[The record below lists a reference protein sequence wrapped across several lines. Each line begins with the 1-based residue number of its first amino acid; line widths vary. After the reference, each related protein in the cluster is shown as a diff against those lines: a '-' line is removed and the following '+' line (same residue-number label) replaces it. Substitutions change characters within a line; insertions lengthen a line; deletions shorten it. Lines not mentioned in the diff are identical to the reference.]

1 MANITTCDYCH
12 KRRGHPPGRLPR
24 RPETGTTQKP
34 VSAPIN
40 ILVVDDIPQNLVAI
54 EALLSRPG
62 LALLK
67 AASGAEALELLLA
80 HEVALALVDVQMPG
94 MDGFEL
100 AELMRGSERTRAIP
114 LIFLTAASRETSY
127 SFRGYEAGAVDFM
140 YKPIDAQAL
149 ISKVDVF
156 VEMYR
161 QRQQLSHRLEELQRA
176 LHMNEMF
183 MAVLGHDLRTPLSVV
198 MNGAMLL
205 PMMTDHPKV
214 AVTAQRIGGSAK
226 RMAQMVDQLLDL
238 ARIRSGDMQLKTA
251 RRDLAEL
258 CRAIA
263 DEFGA
268 PDRPSRVL
276 VEASG
281 DAAAQV
287 DAGIFSQ
294 VIANL
299 VGNALQHGEPDHAV
313 RVHVDGTAAH
323 QLRLA
328 VSNRGVIPAARLAGI
343 FEPYQHR
350 DDARKAG
357 QGLGLGLYTAS
368 TFVHAHGG
376 QLDIAS
382 DAALGTTIATVTLPR
397 DGGGGGVHPARAAA

>member
-1 MANITTCDYCH
+1 MPIGSAI
-12 KRRGHPPGRLPR
+12 PP
-24 RPETGTTQKP
+24 RPPQDRPKTARKTRIKVT
-34 VSAPIN
+34 APIN
-40 ILVVDDIPQNLVAI
+40 ILVVDDIPQNLIAI
-54 EALLSRPG
+54 EALLARPG

-67 AASGAEALELLLA
+67 ASSGAEALELLLV
-80 HEVALALVDVQMPG
+80 HEVALALVDVQMPN

-114 LIFLTAASRETSY
+114 LIFLTAASRETNY

-140 YKPIDAQAL
+140 FKPIDAQAL
-149 ISKVDVF
+149 VSKVNVF
-156 VEMYR
+156 VELYQ
-161 QRQQLSHRLEELQRA
+161 QRKQLSHQLEELQRA

-251 RRDLAEL
+251 SRDLAEL

-263 DEFGA
+263 DEFA
-268 PDRPSRVL
+268 VPDKPSRVL

-281 DAAAQV
+281 DPAVAI
-287 DAGIFSQ
+287 DAGIFAQ
-294 VIANL
+294 VISNL
-299 VGNALQHGEPDHAV
+299 VGNALQHGEAEHAV
-313 RVHVDGTAAH
+313 RVHVDGTAPG
-323 QLRLA
+323 QVRLA

-350 DDARKAG
+350 DEARKSG

-368 TFVHAHGG
+368 AFVQAHGG
-376 QLDIAS
+376 RIEIAS
-382 DAALGTTIATVTLPR
+382 DAALGTTIVTVTLPR
-397 DGGGGGVHPARAAA
+397 HGGTAGMHPALAAA

>member
-1 MANITTCDYCH
+1 MT
-12 KRRGHPPGRLPR
+12 
-24 RPETGTTQKP
+24 
-34 VSAPIN
+34 APIK
-40 ILVVDDIPQNLVAI
+40 ILVVDDIAQNLIAL
-54 EALLSRPG
+54 EALLARPG
-62 LALLK
+62 IALLK
-67 AASGAEALELLLA
+67 ASSGAEALELLLV

-114 LIFLTAASRETSY
+114 LIFLTAASRETNY
-127 SFRGYEAGAVDFM
+127 RFRGYEAGAVDFM
-140 YKPIDAQAL
+140 FKPIDAQAL
-149 ISKVDVF
+149 LSKVAVF
-156 VEMYR
+156 VELYQ
-161 QRQQLSHRLEELQRA
+161 QRKQLSQQLDELQRA

-238 ARIRSGDMQLKTA
+238 ARIRSGDMQLKKA
-251 RRDLAEL
+251 SRDVAEL

-263 DEFGA
+263 DEFA
-268 PDRPSRVL
+268 MPDKPSRVL
-276 VEASG
+276 VESRG
-281 DAAAQV
+281 DPAAAV

-299 VGNALQHGEPDHAV
+299 VGNALQHGETDHAV
-313 RVHVDGTAAH
+313 LVNVDGMAPDSV
-323 QLRLA
+323 RLT
-328 VSNRGVIPAARLAGI
+328 VSNRGAIPAARLAGI

-350 DDARKAG
+350 DGARKAG

-376 QLDIAS
+376 EIDIAS
-382 DAALGTTIATVTLPR
+382 DEALGTTVVTVSLPR
-397 DGGGGGVHPARAAA
+397 ATARVAA

>member
-1 MANITTCDYCH
+1 VT
-12 KRRGHPPGRLPR
+12 
-24 RPETGTTQKP
+24 
-34 VSAPIN
+34 APIN
-40 ILVVDDIPQNLVAI
+40 ILVVDDIPQNLIAL
-54 EALLSRPG
+54 EALLARPG
-62 LALLK
+62 LSLLK
-67 AASGAEALELLLA
+67 AASGAEALELLLV

-100 AELMRGSERTRAIP
+100 AELMRGSERTRGIP
-114 LIFLTAASRETSY
+114 LIFLTAASRENNY
-127 SFRGYEAGAVDFM
+127 RFRGYEAGAVDFM
-140 YKPIDAQAL
+140 FKPIDAQAL
-149 ISKVDVF
+149 LSKVNVF
-156 VEMYR
+156 VELYQ
-161 QRQQLSHRLEELQRA
+161 QRKQLSQQLDELQRA

-238 ARIRSGDMQLKTA
+238 ARIRSGDMQLKKA
-251 RRDLAEL
+251 RRDVAEL

-263 DEFGA
+263 DEFA
-268 PDRPSRVL
+268 VPDKPSRVL
-276 VEASG
+276 VEVRG
-281 DAAAQV
+281 DPAAPV

-313 RVHVDGTAAH
+313 LVNVDGTAPERV
-323 QLRLA
+323 RLA
-328 VSNRGVIPAARLAGI
+328 IGNRGVIPAARLAGI

-350 DDARKAG
+350 DGARKAG

-376 QLDIAS
+376 EIDIAS
-382 DAALGTTIATVTLPR
+382 DDALGTTVVTVTLPR
-397 DGGGGGVHPARAAA
+397 VAERVAA